1 MAIPTEPLVLKFD
14 PDELSLGE
22 LRILNTY
29 SVDLF
34 REFVTKYGNWTGE
47 QVDALKRR
55 EWRALQS
62 EFYEKLLDVFVPKVN
77 APS

>member
-1 MAIPTEPLVLKFD
+1 MAIPTEPLTLTFD

-22 LRILNTY
+22 LKILNTY

-34 REFVTKYGNWTGE
+34 REFVTKYGNWTAE

-62 EFYEKLLDVFVPKVN
+62 EFYEKLLDVFVPKVS